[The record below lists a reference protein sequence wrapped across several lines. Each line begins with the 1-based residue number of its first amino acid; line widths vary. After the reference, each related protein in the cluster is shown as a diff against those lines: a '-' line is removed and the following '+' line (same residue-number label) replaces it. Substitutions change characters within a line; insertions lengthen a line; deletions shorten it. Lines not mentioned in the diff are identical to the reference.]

1 MTCTAWT
8 PHGHHGTSRGA
19 RGLRQ
24 GAGGAPWG
32 PGDLLMSFLGVV
44 ILHFGF
50 RIHAQRRL
58 MMRHG
63 PEILGSTAASALF
76 SLFATAVAARA
87 AGLVPGAR
95 RGPPCRLIPDPR
107 DRGAREGGPRDC
119 GAPGRA
125 LRRRHVLRRARLA
138 GLLRVPATLQDP
150 AALPRLCG
158 RVRDSGSTAMA
169 GPQR

>member
-1 MTCTAWT
+1 VTCTAWT

-76 SLFATAVAARA
+76 SLFATAAAARA
-87 AGLVPGAR
+87 AGLAPGAR
-95 RGPPCRLIPDPR
+95 RGPPAASSPTRAIAGPAR
-107 DRGAREGGPRDC
+107 ADRVTVGHQVGRCDADTSC
-119 GAPGRA
+119 GALA
-125 LRRRHVLRRARLA
+125 LLGCCVCLRPCKPCRHS
-138 GLLRVPATLQDP
+138 VPVQ
-150 AALPRLCG
+150 
-158 RVRDSGSTAMA
+158 RVRASGSTAMA
-169 GPQR
+169 RPQR